1 MRAEIV
7 AVGETPEKPKR
18 AVESPAGRLAALGAG
33 RTSGAGD
40 RVFAAIE
47 FAFAGLILV
56 IMAVM
61 VVTLVVQA
69 WPSIT
74 QFGLGFLTS
83 STWDPIRNIYGAEPA
98 ILGTIYSSAIALV
111 LAAPVGILSA
121 IFLVEFAPR
130 AIRFPLGFLVELLA
144 AVPSIVYG
152 LWALFVLVPIVRVDI
167 ETPLIDRFG
176 NLPLFSG
183 YPLGLGMLSAGL
195 ILAIMILPTIAAL
208 SRDVL
213 RTVPRSQSEA
223 MLALGATR
231 WQTMW
236 KVVVAY
242 ARSGISGAII
252 LALGRAVG
260 ETMAVQMVI
269 GSSSHSITW
278 SLFNP
283 ATTMP
288 ATIVNQFSEATG
300 VLYRSALFEIALI
313 LMIITL
319 GLNGLARILV
329 WSVQRRGAA

>member
-1 MRAEIV
+1 MREDLISA
-7 AVGETPEKPKR
+7 AQLPE
-18 AVESPAGRLAALGAG
+18 AIDNVESPTGRLVALG
-33 RTSGAGD
+33 GARGGGVGD
-40 RVFAAIE
+40 RVFGFIE
-47 FAFAGLILV
+47 FGFAALILV

-61 VVTLVVQA
+61 LVTLIVQA

-98 ILGTIYSSAIALV
+98 ILGTIYSSAIALL
-111 LAAPVGILSA
+111 LATPIGVLSA
-121 IFLVEFAPR
+121 VFLVEFAPR
-130 AIRFPLGFLVELLA
+130 FLRFPLGFLVELLA

-152 LWALFVLVPIVRVDI
+152 LWALFVLVPIVRTDI
-167 ETPLIDRFG
+167 EPPLSGHFG
-176 NLPLFSG
+176 NFPLFSG
-183 YPLGLGMLSAGL
+183 YPIGLGMLSAGL
-195 ILAIMILPTIAAL
+195 ILAVMILPTIAAL

-223 MLALGATR
+223 MLALGATH
-231 WQTMW
+231 WQTVW

-242 ARSGISGAII
+242 ARSGIIGAVI

-269 GSSSHSITW
+269 GSNSQQITW
-278 SLFNP
+278 SLFNT

-288 ATIVNQFSEATG
+288 AAIVNQFSEATG
-300 VLYRSALFEIALI
+300 VLYRAALFEIALI

-319 GLNGLARILV
+319 GLNGVARLLV
-329 WSVQRRGAA
+329 WSVQRRGGA